1 MRFVLDYDVD
11 VRVCQLFTASG
22 HECWRAPDGLIEDD
36 DISVYADDRNAV
48 VLSHDREFAYRRQRR
63 TFGQHVRLACKQPE
77 ALDVLEEH
85 LDELIDLL
93 EQHAVGVFV
102 VSRSRVEFKAPRWE

>member
-48 VLSHDREFAYRRQRR
+48 VLSHDREFAYADKDGPSVS
-63 TFGQHVRLACKQPE
+63 TFVSPANSQKRSMC
-77 ALDVLEEH
+77 
-85 LDELIDLL
+85 
-93 EQHAVGVFV
+93 
-102 VSRSRVEFKAPRWE
+102 SRSTSMN